1 MAWATEFLRGI
12 RLITKLHDRCLQSI
26 CREYGLT
33 RMEATIIMFL
43 KNNPG
48 LDTAADLV
56 ELRMLSKS
64 HVSQG
69 VESLI
74 QKSLL
79 ARTPDPSDRRK
90 VHLSLLP
97 ASAPVTASID
107 QIQGQF
113 MEEVFQGFSREE
125 QELFLSMNRRIMEN
139 VRQSAARLETS
150 PEKTAERAD
159 G

>member
-1 MAWATEFLRGI
+1 MAWATEFLRGV

-33 RMEATIIMFL
+33 RMEATIITFL

-56 ELRMLSKS
+56 ELRIIKKS

-79 ARTPDPSDRRK
+79 ARTADPADRRR
-90 VHLSLLP
+90 VHLALLP
-97 ASAPVTASID
+97 DSAPITASID
-107 QIQGQF
+107 QIQARF
-113 MEEVFQGFSREE
+113 MDEVFQGFTREE
-125 QELFLSMNRRIMEN
+125 QALFFSMNQRIMDN
-139 VRQSAARLETS
+139 VRQAAARRES
-150 PEKTAERAD
+150 PP
-159 G
+159 